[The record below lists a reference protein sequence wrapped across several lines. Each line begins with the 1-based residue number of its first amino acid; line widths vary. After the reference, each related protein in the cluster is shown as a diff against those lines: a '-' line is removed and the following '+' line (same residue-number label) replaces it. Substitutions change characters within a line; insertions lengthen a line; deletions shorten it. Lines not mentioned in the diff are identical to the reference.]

1 MKKIIT
7 TALLASM
14 LSMTIM
20 PALAVTE
27 KSSASPKQFKSMVS
41 KNKKNQKSDDYK
53 FDYVNM
59 NWWSNFNDDL

>member
-20 PALAVTE
+20 PAVAVSG
-27 KSSASPKQFKSMVS
+27 KSTTAPKQFKSMI
-41 KNKKNQKSDDYK
+41 
-53 FDYVNM
+53 
-59 NWWSNFNDDL
+59 